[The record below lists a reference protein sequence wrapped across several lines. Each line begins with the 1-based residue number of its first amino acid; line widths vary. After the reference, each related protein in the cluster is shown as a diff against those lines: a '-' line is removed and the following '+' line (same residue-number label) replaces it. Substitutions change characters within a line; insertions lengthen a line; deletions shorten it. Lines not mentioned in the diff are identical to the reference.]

1 METLKEKTAKG
12 LFWGAVNNGA
22 TQLLN
27 IVIGIFLARLLSP
40 GDYGLVGMLAIF
52 SAIAGN
58 LQSSGFS
65 TAIVNMKAPTANDYN
80 AVFWFN
86 VLTSLALY
94 AVLFFSAPLI
104 AAYFR
109 QPCLVGLSRLVF
121 LSFVVASL
129 GIAHNAYMF
138 KNMMNREL
146 AAIGVV
152 ALLVSGGA
160 AIAMALGGM
169 GYWSLAWQQI
179 IYIALVNVG
188 RYHFTPWRPSLRVDF
203 SPIRRMFPFSVKILV
218 TTIVNT
224 VSSNILTVIFGRLY
238 KPSAVGN
245 FSQAY
250 KWNFMAYSFVSG
262 TVAQVAQPVL
272 AAIAD
277 DAGREKRVF
286 RKMTRF
292 TAFLAFPAML
302 GFSLVADEFITITI
316 SRKWADS
323 IPLMQMLC
331 VGGAFMPLYTLFQN
345 LAISRGRSDIYM
357 WCNVMQIVLQVAI
370 VMALHSYGIEAMV
383 GAYTVFNIVWL
394 GVWLASAGRLIGLRA
409 SEFLADVGPFAVA
422 AAAVMGVAWAL
433 ALPVEGVALRLL
445 LKVVVAAALYFVV
458 MRAARVQIL
467 QECMEFVK
475 KRIGRK

>member
-1 METLKEKTAKG
+1 MDTLKERTARG
-12 LFWGAVNNGA
+12 LFWGAVNSGA

-27 IVIGIFLARLLSP
+27 IVVGIFLARLLSP
-40 GDYGLVGMLAIF
+40 GDYGLVGMLSIF

-65 TAIVNMKAPTANDYN
+65 TAIVNMKAPTASDYN

-86 VLTSLALY
+86 VLTSLAIY

-109 QPCLVGLSRLVF
+109 QPCLVELSRLVF
-121 LSFVVASL
+121 LSFVIASF

-146 AAIGVV
+146 AAVGVV
-152 ALLVSGGA
+152 ALVVSGAA
-160 AIAMALGGM
+160 AIAMALCGLA
-169 GYWSLAWQQI
+169 YWTLAWQQI
-179 IYIALVNVG
+179 IYIALVNIG
-188 RYHFTPWRPSLRVDF
+188 RYFYTPWRPSLRVDF

-218 TTIVNT
+218 TTM
-224 VSSNILTVIFGRLY
+224 VSTASNNILTFIFGRLY
-238 KPSAVGN
+238 KPGAVGN

-277 DAGREKRVF
+277 DAGREKRAF
-286 RKMTRF
+286 RKMARF

-302 GFSLVADEFITITI
+302 GLSLVADEFITVTI

-323 IPLMQMLC
+323 VPLMQMLC
-331 VGGAFMPLYTLFQN
+331 VGGAFMPLHTLYQN

-357 WCNVMQIVLQVAI
+357 WCSVAQIVLQVAVI
-370 VMALHSYGIEAMV
+370 MALHTYGIEAMV
-383 GAYTVFNIVWL
+383 GAYTALNIAWL
-394 GVWLASAGRLIGLRA
+394 GVWHAAAGRLIGLRA
-409 SEFLADVGPFAVA
+409 ADLLADTAPFALA
-422 AAAVMGVAWAL
+422 AAGVMCVAWAA
-433 ALPVEGVALRLL
+433 ALTVGNVVARLL
-445 LKVVVAAALYFVV
+445 LKVAVAAVLYFAV
-458 MRAARVQIL
+458 MRLARVQIL
-467 QECMEFVK
+467 QESIDFVK
-475 KRIGRK
+475 VRLRRK